1 MTVSGD
7 LAQQTHVVVLAK
19 APQPGQVKTR
29 LMPVLGAIG
38 AAALA
43 RTMLHHT
50 LHQALAAKL
59 GSVSLCMSPDPQ
71 SAAWHGVELPSA
83 VQRCA
88 QGSGDLGERMARAAE
103 WSLRAHTG
111 GVLLIGTDCPALTTV
126 HLQEAAL
133 ALRTHDAAL
142 LGAHDGGYVLL
153 GLKAPC
159 PTLFTDMPW
168 STDAVA
174 RLTLQRLAA
183 LGARTWLGPVL
194 NDIDEPQDLQYL
206 PPDWQKI
213 LAKTGSIPC
222 R

>member
-1 MTVSGD
+1 MTVTGD

-19 APQPGQVKTR
+19 APRPGQVKTR
-29 LMPVLGAIG
+29 LMPVLGAVG
-38 AAALA
+38 AATLA
-43 RTMLHHT
+43 RTMLRHT

-59 GSVSLCMSPDPQ
+59 GAVTLCMSPDPE
-71 SAAWHGVELPSA
+71 SSAWHGVDLPSA

-88 QGSGDLGERMARAAE
+88 QGGGDLGARMARAVVHA
-103 WSLRAHTG
+103 LRAHAG
-111 GVLLIGTDCPALTTV
+111 GVLLIGTDCPALTTAQ
-126 HLQEAAL
+126 LQEAAY
-133 ALRTHDAAL
+133 ALRTHDAVL

-159 PTLFTDMPW
+159 PALFTDMPW

-183 LGARTWLGPVL
+183 LGARTWQGPL
-194 NDIDEPQDLQYL
+194 LHDIDAPQDLQHL

-213 LAKTGSIPC
+213 VAKTGYSPY